1 MKKITLVGSLIAAM
15 FGGSLMAA
23 DKPNILVI
31 MGDDIGI
38 TNISRYSMGI
48 MGYQTPNIDR
58 IANEGI
64 VFTDYYGEQSCTAGR
79 SAFITGQHPVRTGL
93 TKVGVPGAKQ
103 GLQKEDPTL
112 AEMLKPLGYTSGQF
126 GKNHLGDRDEF
137 LPTNHGFDE
146 FLGNLYHLNAEEA
159 PEREDYPKDPRYKK
173 MFGPRGVI
181 HSFADGKIED
191 SGPLTKKRME
201 TIDEEFLAAS
211 IKFIDNAHKANKP
224 FFVWFNSTR
233 MHYHTRIKDETKGLS
248 GQGFYNDGM
257 VEHDNHVG
265 ELLAKLDDLG
275 IADNTIVIYTT
286 DNGPHYN
293 QWPDSAI
300 TPYRGEKNTNWEG
313 GFRVPSMVRWPSSI
327 KAGQINNMVM
337 SHLDWVPTLMAA
349 AGDDNVAAELKKGK
363 TIGGT
368 KFKVHLDGY
377 NFLPLLTGK
386 DDKPPRRD
394 FFYYSDDGLLTAV
407 RVGDWKFV
415 FAEQRSKRFDVW
427 RDPFVKLRIPKIFHL
442 RRDPYERAD
451 TDSNGYNVWWGE
463 KIDSMAM
470 LGVASVTQFMQSFLE
485 FPPRQEPGSFN
496 VDQVMEDIRRQQ
508 RK

>member
-1 MKKITLVGSLIAAM
+1 
-15 FGGSLMAA
+15 
-23 DKPNILVI
+23 
-31 MGDDIGI
+31 
-38 TNISRYSMGI
+38 
-48 MGYQTPNIDR
+48 
-58 IANEGI
+58 
-64 VFTDYYGEQSCTAGR
+64 
-79 SAFITGQHPVRTGL
+79 
-93 TKVGVPGAKQ
+93 
-103 GLQKEDPTL
+103 
-112 AEMLKPLGYTSGQF
+112 
-126 GKNHLGDRDEF
+126 
-137 LPTNHGFDE
+137 
-146 FLGNLYHLNAEEA
+146 
-159 PEREDYPKDPRYKK
+159 
-173 MFGPRGVI
+173 
-181 HSFADGKIED
+181 
-191 SGPLTKKRME
+191 ME

-211 IKFIDNAHKANKP
+211 IKFIDKAHKANKP

-275 IADNTIVIYTT
+275 IADDTIVIYTT

-293 QWPDSAI
+293 QWPDAAI

-327 KAGQINNMVM
+327 KAGQINNSVM

-349 AGDDNVAAELKKGK
+349 AGDDNVASDLKKGK
-363 TIGGT
+363 TISGT

-386 DDKPPRRD
+386 DDKAPRRD

-451 TDSNGYNVWWGE
+451 TDSNSYNVWWGE

-470 LGVASVTQFMQSFLE
+470 LGVASVTQFMQTFLE

-508 RK
+508 QK